1 MLHQIKLVSQIE
13 TIQGGRLHSAIRGQK
28 TVIEQSV
35 CGRCVHN
42 ITIMHCINSSH
53 GQMYK
58 RGRVD
63 IDIRKW
69 INSPVGDYWGNSPR
83 SLFKVYNSFFF
94 VSKWTIVE
102 NKERQ
107 SQNLRYISLSCQLNL
122 KNEMLIGKQ
131 LTFRSQ
137 KIISNINQK
146 CCL

>member
-13 TIQGGRLHSAIRGQK
+13 TIQGGRLHNAGQK

-63 IDIRKW
+63 IDIRK
-69 INSPVGDYWGNSPR
+69 
-83 SLFKVYNSFFF
+83 
-94 VSKWTIVE
+94 
-102 NKERQ
+102 
-107 SQNLRYISLSCQLNL
+107 
-122 KNEMLIGKQ
+122 
-131 LTFRSQ
+131 
-137 KIISNINQK
+137 
-146 CCL
+146 